1 MERTSK
7 KTSQMRVMRLGH
19 RTCTGMVVAALGLL
33 LGGCDARFTSDLG
46 TDAPADP
53 SITGVRANV
62 LGLDLRK
69 ADGTDTTLEFRT
81 GELVNLLDFQDGSPL
96 RLFTDESLPAGSYT
110 GVRLLFDEDEDQN
123 AVTTGGG
130 EFPLLLAEGDFAA
143 IDFTIEED
151 DRSEQSI
158 TLVADL
164 RQSLSFDEDAD
175 EYTLTPRLRAVT
187 TDDGARIEGIVTVT
201 CPTGTALISGG
212 AIYLFSG
219 ADVEPDD
226 LDGADAEPFAT
237 TRVLEST
244 TGGFRFAL
252 SFLPAGQYTLALTC
266 RGNEDLL
273 GVDDTL
279 DFVNIVNVEVEAGD
293 VLQLDLV

>member
-1 MERTSK
+1 M
-7 KTSQMRVMRLGH
+7 
-19 RTCTGMVVAALGLL
+19 
-33 LGGCDARFTSDLG
+33 
-46 TDAPADP
+46 
-53 SITGVRANV
+53 
-62 LGLDLRK
+62 
-69 ADGTDTTLEFRT
+69 
-81 GELVNLLDFQDGSPL
+81 
-96 RLFTDESLPAGSYT
+96 RLFTDESLPEGSYT

-123 AVTTGGG
+123 VVTTGAG

-143 IDFTIEED
+143 IDFTVEED

-164 RQSLSFDEDAD
+164 RQSLSFDEDTD

-187 TDDGARIEGIVTVT
+187 TDDGARIEGVVTVT
-201 CPTGTALISGG
+201 CPTGTALITGG
-212 AIYLFSG
+212 AVYLFSG
-219 ADVEPDD
+219 PDVEPDD

-252 SFLPAGQYTLALTC
+252 SMLPAGEYTLALTC

-293 VLQLDLV
+293 VRQLDLV